1 MPRTLRAHWIAA
13 GLLVLCACATLQQI
27 AALRRVAFA
36 LGGVRN
42 GRIAGVALSRIAA
55 YRDLTALDVGRIAL
69 AVASNNVPLE
79 FQLDVRAQNPAENR
93 TTATMVRLAWTLL
106 LDNRETINGSL
117 DSSLTLPAGQTVV
130 IPLQMR
136 LNLRQF
142 FSGPIESLVD
152 LAAGVAG
159 VRADPTR
166 VSIKATPTINTPI
179 GPISYPSPIT
189 IVSGTI
195 GASNS
200 P

>member
-1 MPRTLRAHWIAA
+1 MTRTLRRYWLAG
-13 GLLVLCACATLQQI
+13 GLLALCACATLQQI

-42 GRIAGVALSRIAA
+42 GRIAGVALSRIAG
-55 YRDLTALDVGRIAL
+55 YRDLTAVDVGRIAL

-79 FQLDVRAQNPAENR
+79 FQVEVRAQNPAENR

-166 VSIKATPTINTPI
+166 VTIKATPTINTPI

-195 GASNS
+195 GGSSS